1 MVTGHLFLGLLTATN
16 AENRVDGCLHC
27 SAPAILGVL
36 DVPTAYVAVWPGDRM
51 RFQGRR
57 REGRISREDKPRAL
71 KSASNPSKVEKL
83 VYDHSAQLTSS
94 SVNMRLLAI
103 VSTALSILASSDV
116 LSAAVEA
123 ATEHSAPLIQV
134 MVVGGRSITI
144 STVPVSIARLS
155 IFPATDARNGTSKPQ
170 TALTKRAVG
179 NGCEVGCGGNG
190 GRTVY

>member
-1 MVTGHLFLGLLTATN
+1 
-16 AENRVDGCLHC
+16 
-27 SAPAILGVL
+27 
-36 DVPTAYVAVWPGDRM
+36 
-51 RFQGRR
+51 
-57 REGRISREDKPRAL
+57 
-71 KSASNPSKVEKL
+71 
-83 VYDHSAQLTSS
+83 
-94 SVNMRLLAI
+94 MRLLAI

-190 GRTVY
+190 FCSNDLSPSSNPPSLGDCQTLKAVLDELALSEVTHTYPCNFPN